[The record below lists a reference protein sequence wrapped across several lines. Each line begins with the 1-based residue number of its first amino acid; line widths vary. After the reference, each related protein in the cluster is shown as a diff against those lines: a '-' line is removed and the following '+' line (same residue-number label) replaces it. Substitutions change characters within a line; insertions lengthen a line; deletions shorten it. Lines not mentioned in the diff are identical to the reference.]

1 MQKIL
6 IITPDYPPDI
16 YGGIGTHVLHLTEKL
31 KKEYELIV
39 FTIRLKKVGF
49 ENPIIRRNAGITVID
64 FPTKYEKITELYKVG
79 PDTHPFIMG
88 QVNYLVFNY
97 LDELIKE
104 NSEICLIHNHF
115 FYFNIM
121 TEIFRK
127 NYKIPVVTT
136 HHFFTIWGEKKNY
149 LDMVMR
155 HSITS
160 SDANIFVSKWL
171 CDYAKQATD
180 LDNIPNQQVIY
191 NGMDFK
197 DSESYLKK
205 PIRDKESVEITYCG
219 RLSKLKGVDIL
230 LKAVRIFKLN
240 NNLSQKVHVT
250 IVGDGAERDNLKQL
264 AKDLLLDDCVT
275 FTGYL
280 SQPLAKQK
288 MRESDVMVIPSLNEP
303 FGLVALEAM
312 ANGTAVL
319 ASNSGGLKEI
329 IVDGENGI
337 FFLPNDEMDLALKLQ
352 YIITHPTL
360 KLKLETQGK
369 LTASKFDWDEIAHET
384 SEVYKS
390 LIGKYK

>member
-1 MQKIL
+1 MEKIL

-16 YGGIGTHVLHLTEKL
+16 YGGIGTHVFHLTEEL
-31 KKEYELIV
+31 KKKYELIV
-39 FTIRLKKVGF
+39 FTVRLKKVEF
-49 ENPIIRRNAGITVID
+49 EKPIIRKNAGITIID
-64 FPTKYEKITELYKVG
+64 FPTKYEKITELYEEG
-79 PDTHPFIMG
+79 PDTYPFIMG
-88 QVNYLVFNY
+88 KVNYLVFNY
-97 LDELIKE
+97 LNELIKE
-104 NSEICLIHNHF
+104 NTDICLIHNHF
-115 FYFNIM
+115 FYFNLM
-121 TEIFRK
+121 AEIFRK

-205 PIRDKESVEITYCG
+205 PILEKDTFEIICCG
-219 RLSKLKGVDIL
+219 RLVKRKSVDIL
-230 LKAVRIFKLN
+230 LKAVHIFKLN

-250 IVGDGAERDNLKQL
+250 IVGDGEEMDNLK
-264 AKDLLLDDCVT
+264 KITNDLSLNNCVT
-275 FTGYL
+275 YTGYL
-280 SQPLAKQK
+280 DQTLAKQK
-288 MRESDVMVIPSLNEP
+288 MRESDIMVIPSLEEA

-319 ASNSGGLKEI
+319 ASNAGGLKEI
-329 IVDGENGI
+329 VVDGENGM
-337 FFLPNDEMDLALKLQ
+337 FFIPNDEKDLALKLQ
-352 YIITHPTL
+352 YIVTHPDF

-369 LTASKFDWDEIAHET
+369 FTAKKFAWDAIAYKT